1 MSYLRFLK
9 KNWRFVGFG
18 FTMSFSASFGQTFYI
33 ALSGAN
39 IRSEFGLSHGGFGSW
54 FALATIASA
63 MTIIWLGR
71 VIDRVDLRWYTLAV
85 CIGLVLSMLMIAS
98 APGIIILVIGLYLA
112 RLTGQGLLMH
122 ISTTSMGRYFDSDRG
137 KAVSISAMGQS
148 FGEAILPVF
157 ILIFIVE
164 FGWRESWY
172 IAAITITL
180 LLAVLIPN
188 LMRDYTKRHQ
198 EYLGRISLKPNYQ
211 KNIKRQWSRSEV
223 LKDFRFYVISSVV
236 LSFSF
241 ICTGLFFHQIHI
253 AESKGWPLEIL
264 ASAFIFFAIFKV
276 FTSLCMGSLI
286 ARFGS
291 IIFLPIM
298 QVPLIAT
305 LAAITVSDAYFIPFM
320 YLSLMGISIGILMPV
335 MGSLWPELYG
345 VMHLGSIRAA
355 VVAMVALTSAIS
367 PAVFGLLFDQA
378 VSIETLS
385 LGCIIYIIASGIL
398 LIWTFR
404 NHLVKTF
411 E

>member
-18 FTMSFSASFGQTFYI
+18 FTLSFSASFGQTFYI
-33 ALSGAN
+33 ALSGAS

-63 MTIIWLGR
+63 VTIIWLGR

-85 CIGLVLSMLMIAS
+85 CVGLVLSMLMIAS

-122 ISTTSMGRYFDSDRG
+122 ISNTSMGRYFDTDRG

-148 FGEAILPVF
+148 CGEAILPVF
-157 ILIFIVE
+157 ILILIVE

-172 IAAITITL
+172 LAAITITL
-180 LLAVLIPN
+180 ILVIFLPY
-188 LMRDYTKRHQ
+188 LMRDYSERHQ
-198 EYLGRISLKPNYQ
+198 AYQSRISLKPNYQ
-211 KNIKRQWSRSEV
+211 KNTKRHWSRPEV

-276 FTSLCMGSLI
+276 LTSLCMGSLI
-286 ARFGS
+286 DRFGS
-291 IIFLPIM
+291 IVFLPIM
-298 QVPLIAT
+298 QMPLIVT
-305 LAAITVSDAYFIPFM
+305 LIAITVSDAYFIPYI
-320 YLSLMGISIGILMPV
+320 YLSFMGISIGILMPI

-345 VMHLGSIRAA
+345 VMHLGSIRA
-355 VVAMVALTSAIS
+355 VVAAMVALTSATS
-367 PAVFGLLFDQA
+367 PAVFGLLLDQE
-378 VSIETLS
+378 VSVETLS
-385 LGCIIYIIASGIL
+385 LGCIIYVIASGIL

-404 NHLVKTF
+404 DHLVKIF
-411 E
+411 D

>member
-253 AESKGWPLEIL
+253 AETKGWPLEIL

-286 ARFGS
+286 DRFGS

-298 QVPLIAT
+298 QVPLMAT

>member
-253 AESKGWPLEIL
+253 AETKGWPLEIL

-286 ARFGS
+286 DRFGS

-305 LAAITVSDAYFIPFM
+305 LSAITVSDAYFIPFM
-320 YLSLMGISIGILMPV
+320 YLSFMGVSIGILMPV

-355 VVAMVALTSAIS
+355 VAAMVALTSAIS
-367 PAVFGLLFDQA
+367 PAVFGLLLDQA

>member
-137 KAVSISAMGQS
+137 KAVSISAIGQS

-223 LKDFRFYVISSVV
+223 LIDFRFYVISSVV

-286 ARFGS
+286 DRFGS

-320 YLSLMGISIGILMPV
+320 YLSLMGVSIGILMPV

>member
-286 ARFGS
+286 DRFGS

-320 YLSLMGISIGILMPV
+320 YLSFMGVSIGILMPV

-355 VVAMVALTSAIS
+355 VAAMVALTSAIS

>member
-1 MSYLRFLK
+1 
-9 KNWRFVGFG
+9 
-18 FTMSFSASFGQTFYI
+18 
-33 ALSGAN
+33 
-39 IRSEFGLSHGGFGSW
+39 
-54 FALATIASA
+54 
-63 MTIIWLGR
+63 
-71 VIDRVDLRWYTLAV
+71 
-85 CIGLVLSMLMIAS
+85 
-98 APGIIILVIGLYLA
+98 
-112 RLTGQGLLMH
+112 
-122 ISTTSMGRYFDSDRG
+122 
-137 KAVSISAMGQS
+137 
-148 FGEAILPVF
+148 
-157 ILIFIVE
+157 
-164 FGWRESWY
+164 
-172 IAAITITL
+172 
-180 LLAVLIPN
+180 
-188 LMRDYTKRHQ
+188 
-198 EYLGRISLKPNYQ
+198 
-211 KNIKRQWSRSEV
+211 
-223 LKDFRFYVISSVV
+223 
-236 LSFSF
+236 
-241 ICTGLFFHQIHI
+241 
-253 AESKGWPLEIL
+253 
-264 ASAFIFFAIFKV
+264 
-276 FTSLCMGSLI
+276 MGSLI
-286 ARFGS
+286 DRFGS